1 MDDRL
6 TFAVL
11 EKKLQA
17 LPDGPAAV
25 LSMPSWLGMWNT
37 IGTIGIV
44 TGLLPSLLIK
54 FMVPAMWM
62 VFMAK
67 VGVWLALIGYGPGIV
82 RGLWVMVFEFWH
94 WKPKFVAQ
102 SDHDLAQFREL
113 KRWLSTYPQ
122 EELEEH
128 HRFARL
134 SQERLTSKLG
144 LLAGGF
150 DKLGI
155 IPALLALL
163 LLLKN
168 SGEISL
174 ETLFAIPPWQAVA
187 GIFLSI
193 IYLIGLLA
201 MRMRLCLQ
209 LYEAMLSG
217 ALDHKLKEA
226 RGQANDLS

>member
-6 TFAVL
+6 SFAVL

-25 LSMPSWLGMWNT
+25 LSMPSWMGMWNA
-37 IGTIGIV
+37 IGTVGVV

-54 FMVPAMWM
+54 FMAPAMWM

-67 VGVWLALIGYGPGIV
+67 LGVWLALIGYGPGIV

-94 WKPKFVAQ
+94 WRPKFVAQ
-102 SDHDLAQFREL
+102 SDHDLAHFREL
-113 KRWLSTYPQ
+113 KRWLSNYPQ

-128 HRFARL
+128 HHFARL

-163 LLLKN
+163 LLLRN
-168 SGEISL
+168 SGEITL
-174 ETLFAIPPWQAVA
+174 ETLLAIPPWQAVA
-187 GIFLSI
+187 GIILSI
-193 IYLIGLLA
+193 VYLLGLLA

-217 ALDHKLKEA
+217 ALDYKLREA
-226 RGQANDLS
+226 RSQDNGLS